1 MESDTKA
8 PKYTDRAG
16 DDQDL
21 REELNRA
28 IDRELE
34 KPPEKIDHA
43 KIDSMIGLLD
53 QMDGRGNS
61 SLSKIFS
68 IPRPSIRYSSP
79 QDHGKRR
86 NCQKIP

>member
-34 KPPEKIDHA
+34 KPPE
-43 KIDSMIGLLD
+43 IG
-53 QMDGRGNS
+53 RA
-61 SLSKIFS
+61 
-68 IPRPSIRYSSP
+68 
-79 QDHGKRR
+79 HV
-86 NCQKIP
+86 